1 MSLRGQSPKQS
12 QLTAKLEIATLTSF
26 ARNDILVIEIMPLIT
41 LFSAPKPFTD
51 PHIAMIQRNA
61 IKSWTL
67 LPDVEV
73 ILLGEETGLAEAA
86 RELGVKHLPNVERNE
101 SGTPLISSMF
111 QLARENSN
119 SDLLCI
125 INTDMIL
132 MPDFLEAARTIFHGG
147 RVAEGVHLHSTQ
159 VQVSRPQRDIRNF
172 VLLSQRWDLD
182 ITQPIEFTEGWQDR
196 LRSTVHHQ
204 GSLHRPAGSDFF
216 VFPLSSDIDVPAFAI
231 GRAGWD
237 NWMIYKARKEGWP
250 VIDCTPSMTIVHQN
264 HDYGHLPDGKPHY
277 EHPDTNENIRLAGG
291 QANIRYTI
299 LDSTHQLAEGGRL
312 FRPKMTSL
320 RFTRKLELFLR
331 AIFFFLPDDA
341 IENIARPKRWKKR
354 IKKMFR

>member
-1 MSLRGQSPKQS
+1 
-12 QLTAKLEIATLTSF
+12 
-26 ARNDILVIEIMPLIT
+26 MPLIT
-41 LFSAPKPFTD
+41 LFSAPKPFTN

-67 LPDVEV
+67 LPDVEI

-86 RELGVKHLPNVERNE
+86 KELGVRHLPNVTRNE

-125 INTDMIL
+125 INADMIL
-132 MPDFLEAARTIFHGG
+132 MPDFVEAAKQA
-147 RVAEGVHLHSTQ
+147 VNLK
-159 VQVSRPQRDIRNF
+159 DKF

-182 ITQPIEFTEGWQDR
+182 LMQPLDFTNGWKDR
-196 LRSTVHHQ
+196 LSSIVHRQ

-216 VFPLSSDIDVPAFAI
+216 LFPLSSFLEVPAFTI

-237 NWMIYKARKEGWP
+237 NWMIYKASKEGWA
-250 VIDCTPSMTIVHQN
+250 VIDCTPSVMIVHQN
-264 HDYGHLPDGKPHY
+264 HDYSHLPDSKPHY

-299 LDSTHQLAEGGRL
+299 LDSTHQLVGGKL
-312 FRPKMTSL
+312 SRPKMTSL
-320 RFTRKLELFLR
+320 RFTRKFELFLR
-331 AIFFFLPDDA
+331 AVFFFLPENM

-354 IKKMFR
+354 ITKLFKS